1 MVDGYKVV
9 SVTPAG
15 RQRFVE
21 ILHKYLIDLRHIID
35 NHVWWIN
42 TNNQSDIDYLESL
55 VKEYPD
61 FYSTKYLPNH
71 PNYTF
76 NNLNI
81 HNFFDESVDENT
93 VYVRFDDDIV
103 FIEKSEFEN
112 FIKFRIKNPQYFL
125 VYANIVNNN
134 FCTFIHQMIGAV
146 GVGEHLELRELPL
159 VDYKSFNQV
168 IQSPNYTLRSFFD
181 FIVSLNSGDLSNFKF
196 NKWIFQNYERCSINC
211 ISWLGSEF
219 AKFDKVGLDEE
230 PWLTSYKPRERS
242 MKNCVYGNFLV
253 VHYSYGGIVKHIDEH
268 NDGYFLKIF
277 DSIAENM
284 RKKND

>member
-103 FIEKSEFEN
+103 FIET
-112 FIKFRIKNPQYFL
+112 FR
-125 VYANIVNNN
+125 
-134 FCTFIHQMIGAV
+134 
-146 GVGEHLELRELPL
+146 
-159 VDYKSFNQV
+159 
-168 IQSPNYTLRSFFD
+168 
-181 FIVSLNSGDLSNFKF
+181 
-196 NKWIFQNYERCSINC
+196 
-211 ISWLGSEF
+211 
-219 AKFDKVGLDEE
+219 
-230 PWLTSYKPRERS
+230 
-242 MKNCVYGNFLV
+242 
-253 VHYSYGGIVKHIDEH
+253 
-268 NDGYFLKIF
+268 
-277 DSIAENM
+277 
-284 RKKND
+284 